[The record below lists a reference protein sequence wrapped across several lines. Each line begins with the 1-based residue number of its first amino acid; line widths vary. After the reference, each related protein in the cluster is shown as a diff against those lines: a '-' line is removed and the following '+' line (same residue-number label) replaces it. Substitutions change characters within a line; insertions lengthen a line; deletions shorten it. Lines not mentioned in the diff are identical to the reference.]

1 MNALLNQCNGATV
14 ILFKAESAKQ
24 LPSKSDLKI
33 QLKVKEVNFYE
44 RDGIHDHDISMLE
57 FALGVARE
65 PIELQ
70 RLPTFP
76 MYLSTDVLI
85 MDPGVSSIALASVN
99 HESIVIEGFN
109 LNESCLYDLK
119 PLCTKY
125 FRAINVRMDAV
136 DWINSAQANADL
148 YACAGM
154 DDSSATELSQ
164 LKNFAEDYGVLDLNT
179 AKAEIA
185 EWVSQYSWR

>member
-1 MNALLNQCNGATV
+1 MSALLNQSNGATV
-14 ILFKAESAKQ
+14 ILFKADSAKQ
-24 LPSKSDLKI
+24 LPSKQDLKNE
-33 QLKVKEVNFYE
+33 LKVKEVNFYK

-65 PIELQ
+65 PIDLQ

-85 MDPGVSSIALASVN
+85 MDSGVSPNSLANVD

-109 LNESCLYDLK
+109 FSGSCLYDLK
-119 PLCTKY
+119 PLCKKY
-125 FRAINVRMDAV
+125 FHAINARMDAA
-136 DWINSAQANADL
+136 DWINSAQSNADL
-148 YACAGM
+148 FASSGM
-154 DDSSATELSQ
+154 YDSSVTEIFQ
-164 LKNFAEDYGVLDLNT
+164 LKDIVAQYGVLALNT